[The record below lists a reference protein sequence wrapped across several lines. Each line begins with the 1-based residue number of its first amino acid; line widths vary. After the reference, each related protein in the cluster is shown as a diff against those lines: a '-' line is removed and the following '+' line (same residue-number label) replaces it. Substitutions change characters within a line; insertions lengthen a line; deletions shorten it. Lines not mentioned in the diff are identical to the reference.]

1 MSAGS
6 QRRSRLSSATRL
18 LPSHAAASALNPTA
32 TDPTAPPRSKDLL
45 SLAADITAKPAPTAP
60 SAEIDARD
68 WPVGAP
74 TPSAQPPYP
83 TPVNS
88 SPRPC
93 SRCRSQPPYPTP
105 VNSSPRPCSRCRS
118 HPSVPRRSRPSAPW
132 QPLSPPAARAAGV
145 ASAVAAAT
153 SGAVVVALSAAA
165 AAAASSRV
173 GESATRRRF
182 LARCGQISLRLCR
195 CDAAHTLPTRRIARG
210 VSMRPPPAPGWKTL
224 VICGR
229 CEGVCV
235 AARHALPGWRAPP
248 LLTR

>member
-93 SRCRSQPPYPTP
+93 SRCRS
-105 VNSSPRPCSRCRS
+105 

-145 ASAVAAAT
+145 ASLGSGGSNFGSGGGGLVGGGGGSGLVT
-153 SGAVVVALSAAA
+153 SGRVSDEAAFSGAL
-165 AAAASSRV
+165 
-173 GESATRRRF
+173 
-182 LARCGQISLRLCR
+182 
-195 CDAAHTLPTRRIARG
+195 
-210 VSMRPPPAPGWKTL
+210 RPDFSPP
-224 VICGR
+224 VQ
-229 CEGVCV
+229 V
-235 AARHALPGWRAPP
+235 
-248 LLTR
+248 

>member
-32 TDPTAPPRSKDLL
+32 TDPTAPTRSKDLL

-74 TPSAQPPYP
+74 TPSA
-83 TPVNS
+83 
-88 SPRPC
+88 
-93 SRCRSQPPYPTP
+93 QPPYPTP

>member
-74 TPSAQPPYP
+74 TPSA
-83 TPVNS
+83 
-88 SPRPC
+88 
-93 SRCRSQPPYPTP
+93 QPPYPTP

>member
-1 MSAGS
+1 MQEIGLLAHQPPRPSHLTLPPSTLALGPAPGADPTLLC
-6 QRRSRLSSATRL
+6 RGGAAPPLPGNLSLLRL
-18 LPSHAAASALNPTA
+18 LERREW
-32 TDPTAPPRSKDLL
+32 PR
-45 SLAADITAKPAPTAP
+45 
-60 SAEIDARD
+60 
-68 WPVGAP
+68 
-74 TPSAQPPYP
+74 
-83 TPVNS
+83 
-88 SPRPC
+88 
-93 SRCRSQPPYPTP
+93 
-105 VNSSPRPCSRCRS
+105 
-118 HPSVPRRSRPSAPW
+118 
-132 QPLSPPAARAAGV
+132 
-145 ASAVAAAT
+145 SAVAAAT

>member
-93 SRCRSQPPYPTP
+93 SRCRS
-105 VNSSPRPCSRCRS
+105 

-195 CDAAHTLPTRRIARG
+195 LEDAGHLRAMRGRLRRRAP
-210 VSMRPPPAPGWKTL
+210 RPPRLARSSPPHPMTRGRRRAKRS
-224 VICGR
+224 CGTTPR
-229 CEGVCV
+229 ST
-235 AARHALPGWRAPP
+235 AT
-248 LLTR
+248 LTR

>member
-32 TDPTAPPRSKDLL
+32 ADPTAPPRSKDLL

-74 TPSAQPPYP
+74 TPSA
-83 TPVNS
+83 
-88 SPRPC
+88 
-93 SRCRSQPPYPTP
+93 QPPYPTP

>member
-93 SRCRSQPPYPTP
+93 SRCRS
-105 VNSSPRPCSRCRS
+105 
-118 HPSVPRRSRPSAPW
+118 HPSVARRSRPSAPW

-145 ASAVAAAT
+145 ASAVAAART
-153 SGAVVVALSAAA
+153 WGAVVVALSSAA
-165 AAAASSRV
+165 AAAASPRV

-195 CDAAHTLPTRRIARG
+195 CDAAHTLPTRRIARSG
-210 VSMRPPPAPGWKTL
+210 VSKRPPPAPGWKTL

-248 LLTR
+248 LLAR